1 MLKANSVEVF
11 MRVYGEEYNTPT
23 KLLRHLH
30 SKKGESALALL
41 KTTEPISYPQY
52 ILDAISH
59 VGQLISND

>member
-1 MLKANSVEVF
+1 M
-11 MRVYGEEYNTPT
+11 
-23 KLLRHLH
+23 LLRYLQ